1 LGSVVTSPSITVTPA
16 TFSVTWHYT
25 TDGGTSYYD
34 LQNPFTSPYNK
45 NTYTISPKIIT
56 PLHASHTQSGTASVT
71 NVADPAAQLT
81 LTGSGN
87 FTGVVTSPS
96 ITVTVATFTANW
108 EYSDGGQYVS
118 LPQGGLNPTYDQKTY
133 TIRVEGG
140 TTPII
145 TPSYATYTGPTGTVS
160 VTNVADGAAQLTLT
174 GSGNF
179 LGSVVT
185 SPSITVT
192 VATFSVTW
200 HYTTDGISYN
210 DLQTPFTS
218 PYNQNTYTISPHIIT
233 PSYATHT
240 QSGTAS
246 VTNAIDPAAL
256 ITLTGSDNF
265 VGSVVTSPS
274 ITVTVATFTVTTW
287 KFTHNGTTSDLT
299 NNLFFPPDGSPYTIS
314 FIPIPSDA
322 TYTPSG
328 NASVTNVADGAAQLT
343 LTGSG
348 NYAGSSVVSPS
359 ITMVQNIYNQN
370 GDGQSFSLQDPPT
383 WSASGPYD
391 PKVFGKFTVTG
402 GEVAVLVQA
411 ETLYTVDGV
420 NYLDSLT
427 YDKNVPLYLYFYT
440 SAFFYATADIVAHV
454 TFPATPDD
462 PALSTFIFPTPVT
475 LSPSTT
481 TTYFAIWSQIL
492 IPPDSPV
499 PSQGGNPNLTMKITN
514 NNDPNQIWQ
523 WLGTLSGTLS

>member
-1 LGSVVTSPSITVTPA
+1 VITWRYLNNGVFDLLGNLTPVYDNTSYLISAISSIISPSYATYTQSGTASVKNVDDPAAQITLTGSGNFAGSSVTSPSITVTP
-16 TFSVTWHYT
+16 
-25 TDGGTSYYD
+25 
-34 LQNPFTSPYNK
+34 
-45 NTYTISPKIIT
+45 
-56 PLHASHTQSGTASVT
+56 
-71 NVADPAAQLT
+71 
-81 LTGSGN
+81 
-87 FTGVVTSPS
+87 
-96 ITVTVATFTANW
+96 ATFTANW

-160 VTNVADGAAQLTLT
+160 VTNVADPAAQLTLT

-185 SPSITVT
+185 SPSIAVT
-192 VATFSVTW
+192 PATFTVTW
-200 HYTTDGISYN
+200 HYTTDGGTSYY
-210 DLQTPFTS
+210 DLQNPFTS
-218 PYNQNTYTISPHIIT
+218 PYNQNTYTISPKIIT
-233 PSYATHT
+233 PLHASHT

-246 VTNAIDPAAL
+246 VTNVSDPAAQL
-256 ITLTGSDNF
+256 TLTGSGNF
-265 VGSVVTSPS
+265 TGVVTSPS
-274 ITVTVATFTVTTW
+274 ITVTPATFTVTTW

-314 FIPIPSDA
+314 FIPIPADA

-348 NYAGSSVVSPS
+348 NFTGVVTSPS

-370 GDGQSFSLQDPPT
+370 GDGQSFSVQDPPT

-440 SAFFYATADIVAHV
+440 STFFYATADIVAHV
-454 TFPATPDD
+454 TFPATPDPA

-492 IPPDSPV
+492 IPPNSPV